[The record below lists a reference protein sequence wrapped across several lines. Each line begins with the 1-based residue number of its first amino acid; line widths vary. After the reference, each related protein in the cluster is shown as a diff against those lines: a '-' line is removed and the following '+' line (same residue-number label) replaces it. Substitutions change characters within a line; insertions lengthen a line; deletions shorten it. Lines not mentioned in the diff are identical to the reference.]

1 MSDNRVPSRNGL
13 AVGALCGILAAVCYG
28 ANPLGAVMLHRA
40 GIGTGHM
47 LMWRFAFAAMLLGG
61 WMLVRRESF
70 GLTRRNLMVTLLLGA
85 LFAVSSQTFYASF
98 LLMDVGIACTLLFIY
113 PILTALMMAVCF
125 GERLT
130 LATLGACALAF
141 TGIAVLSLGGGEHRV
156 SVEGL
161 VLVGLSALTYA
172 LYIIVLNRSAPKL
185 SLSALTFWVLLFCLM
200 GVAGWT
206 ACSAGVSALTL
217 PKGGEQWG
225 YALFLAVVPTLLSLM
240 FMAVSAR
247 RLGSTP
253 TAILGALEPLTAV
266 AVGVLVFGEALT
278 VRLGIGTVCVLLAVG
293 LTLLRRRV

>member
-141 TGIAVLSLGGGEHRV
+141 AGIAVLSLGGGEHRV

-161 VLVGLSALTYA
+161 VLVGLSALT
-172 LYIIVLNRSAPKL
+172 
-185 SLSALTFWVLLFCLM
+185 FWVLLFCLM

-206 ACSAGVSALTL
+206 ACSAGVSAFTL